1 MATMTESTTTVLL
14 GATASRRCPRRVHA
28 DHDPT
33 VPRQPWSPPEPL
45 ALRFDAA
52 DRWRTEV
59 LDRLVGLHGGDV
71 ADLRAG
77 GGSRAEATVR
87 AMDSGA
93 LLVVGGR
100 LPDDAAGGRRGAPD
114 LLLRAGAG
122 YVPVLVKWHKGVSA
136 SAKKAVEVSPL
147 ADPTHRRELAGV
159 TPRTQRFDDL
169 IELAHHTRLLQ
180 ACGRHP
186 GDGALVG
193 AVLGTDELDLGAG
206 TDLAL
211 VWHALDVP
219 RVTTFSRSR
228 GTARRSALERYDHEH
243 GFRVRVAE
251 VAQRRRGLPD
261 DPEPL
266 VVPVAQAECLTCP
279 YQQACEA
286 ELGPHDPSLAL
297 SVGRPT
303 VREWLTLQALGV
315 TTTAD
320 LAEIDPDGPADAELV
335 EAFLTENAHDRHGA
349 LRRLRETC
357 VRSRML
363 RDGVLL
369 ERLGDGPLQVPR
381 ADVEIDLDYESDT
394 ANRVYLWGARVA
406 TRPSPEAPHG
416 PSTYHPFVSW
426 DGLDDADERELADAL
441 VTWLRALAQQADRDG
456 RTLQVH
462 HWTGVEA
469 DALRRVLGA
478 EAVADVLDR
487 FVDLHDVVRGQFR
500 GLHGLGLKAV
510 APHFG
515 FAWRDDDA
523 GGAQS
528 QVWLQVARDPSDP
541 ACEEMRRRVLEYNQD
556 DVEATAVVRQ
566 GLSALAQGAARGR

>member
-1 MATMTESTTTVLL
+1 
-14 GATASRRCPRRVHA
+14 
-28 DHDPT
+28 
-33 VPRQPWSPPEPL
+33 
-45 ALRFDAA
+45 
-52 DRWRTEV
+52 
-59 LDRLVGLHGGDV
+59 
-71 ADLRAG
+71 
-77 GGSRAEATVR
+77 
-87 AMDSGA
+87 MDEGA

-100 LPDDAAGGRRGAPD
+100 LPDDATGGRRGSPD
-114 LLLRAGAG
+114 VLLRTGTG

-136 SAKKAVEVSPL
+136 SARKAIEVSPL
-147 ADPTHRRELAGV
+147 ADPAGPRELAGV
-159 TPRTQRFDDL
+159 TPRTQRFDDV

-180 ACGRHP
+180 ACVRHA
-186 GDGALVG
+186 GDDSLVG
-193 AVLGTDELDLGAG
+193 AVLGTDELDLGGGA
-206 TDLAL
+206 DLAL
-211 VWHALDVP
+211 VWHRLDEP

-228 GTARRSALERYDHEH
+228 GTARRTALERYDHEH

-251 VAQRRRGLPD
+251 VARRRRGLPD

-279 YQQACEA
+279 YQQVCED
-286 ELGPHDPSLAL
+286 ELGPDDPSLAL
-297 SVGRPT
+297 GVGRPT

-320 LAEIDPDGPADAELV
+320 LAEIDPDGSADAELV
-335 EAFLTENAHDRHGA
+335 EAYLAENAHDRHGA

-357 VRSRML
+357 VRARMV
-363 RDGVLL
+363 RDGVVL
-369 ERLGDGPLQVPR
+369 ERLGDDPLEVPR

-406 TRPSPEAPHG
+406 TRSSPDAPHE
-416 PSTYHPFVSW
+416 PPTYHPFVSW
-426 DGLDDADERELADAL
+426 DALDDAGERELADAL
-441 VTWLRALAQQADRDG
+441 VTWLRALVDEADRAG

-478 EAVADVLDR
+478 DAVADVLDR
-487 FVDLHDVVRGQFR
+487 FVDLHDVVRRQLR

-515 FAWRDDDA
+515 FGWRDEDA

-541 ACEEMRRRVLEYNQD
+541 ACEAMRQRVLGYNQD

-566 GLSALAQGAARGR
+566 GLSELAAREEGLSPR